1 MVLISGI
8 GHKIVYIG
16 QMYLCTSVATDNE
29 VSSPNSGSSVPSHPS
44 HIVSG
49 DESSV
54 PSHSSGCIVADC
66 ENSVRSH
73 SSRCIMARL

>member
-29 VSSPNSGSSVPSHPS
+29 VSSPVPSHPS

-54 PSHSSGCIVADC
+54 PSHSSGRIVADC
-66 ENSVRSH
+66 ENSVCSH